1 MSQRLVINLKNGSGV
16 AGGVKKAVFN
26 ADDIFYASG
35 IPGSPTG
42 EGGDQVYL
50 YTSEGK
56 YFTLTCAS
64 SSVTDSVAVA
74 INDALTSN
82 PGGRVVEAQTG
93 QDVLTVSSLIA

>member
-26 ADDIFYASG
+26 ADDIFAASAISDG
-35 IPGSPTG
+35 FNDNT
-42 EGGDQVYL
+42 VNL

-64 SSVTDSVAVA
+64 TSVVNSYCYR
-74 INDALTSN
+74 ISDAS
-82 PGGRVVEAQTG
+82 ASTG
-93 QDVLTVSSLIA
+93 

>member
-26 ADDIFYASG
+26 ADDIFAASAIADG
-35 IPGSPTG
+35 IN
-42 EGGDQVYL
+42 DNKVRL

-56 YFTLTCAS
+56 YFVLTCAS

>member
-26 ADDIFYASG
+26 ADDIFAASAIADG
-35 IPGSPTG
+35 IN
-42 EGGDQVYL
+42 DNKVHL

-74 INDALTSN
+74 INNALTSN